1 MTITYNNYC
10 QLRDNLIEFLNHT
23 KVLKRYKRT
32 PQKIID
38 YNLINDNSL
47 SKACTIYKMWKSGV
61 SAEYIAHK
69 LIFWKYDSYETV
81 YEDYNYT
88 FQRILEKTQKNGGW
102 NSKKSI
108 KYDKRIPI
116 MSGKVS

>member
-10 QLRDNLIEFLNHT
+10 QLRDSLIEFLNHT
-23 KVLKRYKRT
+23 KVLKRYKLT

-38 YNLINDNSL
+38 YNLINDKSL

-88 FQRILEKTQKNGGW
+88 FQRILERNPEKRW
-102 NSKKSI
+102 LEFKKI
-108 KYDKRIPI
+108 YQI
-116 MSGKVS
+116 